1 MKPLVVRS
9 QDGRGQSP
17 VNVEVDDNLKPPG
30 RPRKSGEGAKSALE
44 HLIQQERAR
53 LLGTGPADPPER
65 PSPS

>member
-17 VNVEVDDNLKPPG
+17 VKVDEDLKPPG

-53 LLGTGPADPPER
+53 VLDTGPADPPQR
-65 PSPS
+65 PSPT

>member
-17 VNVEVDDNLKPPG
+17 VKVDENPKPPG

-53 LLGTGPADPPER
+53 VLGTAGEPTER
-65 PSPS
+65 PSPP